1 MLQGYG
7 AMDSL
12 GGLFVAEVSNL
23 PMHLRVIFRNY
34 NLRYTQGYEFFENL
48 YLGILLFNSVL
59 YILARGIICSFFV
72 LIPSLQS

>member
-1 MLQGYG
+1 LYDAGLVIHHSLCLLGFGSALLQGYG

-48 YLGILLFNSVL
+48 YLGIL
-59 YILARGIICSFFV
+59 
-72 LIPSLQS
+72 